1 MLVFYGG
8 KYWQEEFIIM
18 DDLFLNEQIP
28 YEHGAVIKVVGVG
41 GAGGNAVA
49 NMIEA
54 NVGNVEFIAVNTDAQ
69 ALRKSGANT
78 CILIS
83 KLGLGAG
90 GRPEKGKEYALEAID
105 EIRNA
110 IKGADMVFITAG
122 MGGGTGTGAAP
133 VIAAEAKA
141 SGALTVA
148 VVSTPHTTAGSKR
161 INIAKEGLS
170 ELINYVDSYIVV
182 PNDCMQNAGHKLTY
196 KEALKIADDVL
207 RQSIQ
212 GICEIATAAG
222 HINIDFA
229 DVRTA
234 MSQQGKAVM
243 GIGRAGGENRAKQAF
258 ENALKN
264 PLLSDTNIKGSY
276 AVLLNISGNEDDLL
290 SDEVE
295 EIQALVNEYAGDGAH
310 VIDGIIFDDRN
321 DGTISVTIVATGIA
335 GGKTIENLT
344 KVEDIKKAKP
354 TGVIVANMQD
364 KLKRISKEDHNLQG
378 ISNRLNE
385 DYFEIP
391 TYLRKQS
398 D

>member
-1 MLVFYGG
+1 
-8 KYWQEEFIIM
+8 M
-18 DDLFLNEQIP
+18 DDLFLDDQIP
-28 YEHGAVIKVVGVG
+28 YVNGAVIKVVGVG

-49 NMIEA
+49 NMVAA
-54 NVGNVEFIAVNTDAQ
+54 NIGNVEYIAVNTDAQ
-69 ALRKSGANT
+69 ALKASGAST
-78 CILIS
+78 SILIS

-90 GRPEKGKEYALEAID
+90 GRPEKGKEYALESID

-110 IKGADMVFITAG
+110 IKGADMVFITCG

-161 INIAKEGLS
+161 INIAKEGLA

-182 PNDCMQNAGHKLTY
+182 PNDGMQDAGHKLTHR
-196 KEALKIADDVL
+196 EALRMADDVL

-212 GICEIATAAG
+212 GICEIAGDRG

-234 MSQQGKAVM
+234 MGQQGKAVM
-243 GIGRAGGENRAKQAF
+243 GIGTASGEHRAKQAF
-258 ENALKN
+258 ENALKS
-264 PLLSDTNIKGSY
+264 PLLSDTNIRGAY
-276 AVLLNISGNEDDLL
+276 AVLLNIAGNEDDLL
-290 SDEVE
+290 MDEVS
-295 EIQALVNEYAGDGAH
+295 EIQALVNEHAGNDALI
-310 VIDGIIFDDRN
+310 IDGISYDDRT
-321 DGTISVTIVATGIA
+321 DKSISVTIVATGIA
-335 GGKTIENLT
+335 ASKSNENLL
-344 KVEDIKKAKP
+344 KVDEIKKAKP
-354 TGVIVANMQD
+354 TGTIVTNMQD
-364 KLKRISKEDHNLQG
+364 KVKKISKEDRNLQVIG
-378 ISNRLNE
+378 SKLNE
-385 DYFEIP
+385 DFFEIP

>member
-1 MLVFYGG
+1 
-8 KYWQEEFIIM
+8 M

-49 NMIEA
+49 NMVEA
-54 NVGNVEFIAVNTDAQ
+54 NAGNVDYIAVNTDAQ

-161 INIAKEGLS
+161 INIAKEGLA

-212 GICEIATAAG
+212 GICEIASSAG

-243 GIGRAGGENRAKQAF
+243 GIGRAGGDNRAKQAF

-264 PLLSDTNIKGSY
+264 PLLS
-276 AVLLNISGNEDDLL
+276 DLL

-310 VIDGIIFDDRN
+310 VIDGIIFDDRT
-321 DGTISVTIVATGIA
+321 DGTISVTIVATGINN
-335 GGKTIENLT
+335 GKVPDNLT
-344 KVEDIKKAKP
+344 KVDEIKKAKP
-354 TGVIVANMQD
+354 TGAVVTSMQD
-364 KLKRISKEDHNLQG
+364 KLKKISRGDHNLQG

-391 TYLRKQS
+391 TYLRKQN

>member
-1 MLVFYGG
+1 MSDGG
-8 KYWQEEFIIM
+8 ARKVYFM

-49 NMIEA
+49 NMVEA
-54 NVGNVEFIAVNTDAQ
+54 NAGNVDYIAVNTDAQ

-161 INIAKEGLS
+161 INIAKEGLA

-212 GICEIATAAG
+212 GICEIASSAG

-243 GIGRAGGENRAKQAF
+243 GIGRAGGDNRAKQAF

-264 PLLSDTNIKGSY
+264 PLLSDTNIKGAY

-310 VIDGIIFDDRN
+310 VIDGIIFDDRT
-321 DGTISVTIVATGIA
+321 DGTISVTIVATGINN
-335 GGKTIENLT
+335 GKVPDNLT
-344 KVEDIKKAKP
+344 KVDEIKKAKP
-354 TGVIVANMQD
+354 TGAVVTSMQD
-364 KLKRISKEDHNLQG
+364 KLKKISRGDHNLQG

-391 TYLRKQS
+391 TYLRKQN

>member
-1 MLVFYGG
+1 MFFIGG
-8 KYWQEEFIIM
+8 ENDGERGYYM

-49 NMIEA
+49 NMIDA
-54 NVGNVEFIAVNTDAQ
+54 NVGSVEYIAVNTDAQ
-69 ALRKSGANT
+69 ALRKTGANT
-78 CILIS
+78 SILIS

-161 INIAKEGLS
+161 INIAKEGLA

-212 GICEIATAAG
+212 GICEIASSAG

-264 PLLSDTNIKGSY
+264 PLLSDTNIKGAY

-310 VIDGIIFDDRN
+310 VIDGIIFDDRT
-321 DGTISVTIVATGIA
+321 DGTISVTIVATGINN
-335 GGKTIENLT
+335 GKIADNLT
-344 KVEDIKKAKP
+344 KVDEIKKAKP
-354 TGVIVANMQD
+354 TGAVVTSMQD
-364 KLKRISKEDHNLQG
+364 KLKKISREDHNLQG

-391 TYLRKQS
+391 TYLRKQN

>member
-1 MLVFYGG
+1 
-8 KYWQEEFIIM
+8 M

-49 NMIEA
+49 NMVEA
-54 NVGNVEFIAVNTDAQ
+54 NAGNVDYIAVNTDAQ

-161 INIAKEGLS
+161 INIAKEGLA

-212 GICEIATAAG
+212 GICEIASSAG

-243 GIGRAGGENRAKQAF
+243 GIGRAGGDNRAKQAF

-264 PLLSDTNIKGSY
+264 PLLSDTNIKGAY

-310 VIDGIIFDDRN
+310 VIDGIIFDDRT
-321 DGTISVTIVATGIA
+321 DGTISVTIVATGINN
-335 GGKTIENLT
+335 GKVPDNLT
-344 KVEDIKKAKP
+344 KVDEIKKAKP
-354 TGVIVANMQD
+354 TGAVVTSMQD
-364 KLKRISKEDHNLQG
+364 KLKKISREDHNLQG

-391 TYLRKQS
+391 TYLRKQN

>member
-1 MLVFYGG
+1 
-8 KYWQEEFIIM
+8 M

-28 YEHGAVIKVVGVG
+28 YEHGAIIKVVGVG

-49 NMIEA
+49 NMVAA
-54 NVGNVEFIAVNTDAQ
+54 NIGSVDYIAVNTDAQ

-161 INIAKEGLS
+161 INIAKEGLA

-212 GICEIATAAG
+212 GICEIASSAG

-243 GIGRAGGENRAKQAF
+243 GIGRAGGDNRAKQAF

-264 PLLSDTNIKGSY
+264 PLLSDTNIKGAY

-310 VIDGIIFDDRN
+310 VIDGIIFDDRT
-321 DGTISVTIVATGIA
+321 DGTISVTIVATGITNS
-335 GGKTIENLT
+335 KNPDNLT
-344 KVEDIKKAKP
+344 KVDEIKKAKP
-354 TGVIVANMQD
+354 TGAVVTSMQD
-364 KLKRISKEDHNLQG
+364 KLKKISRGDHNLQG

-391 TYLRKQS
+391 TYLRKQN

>member
-1 MLVFYGG
+1 MSDGG
-8 KYWQEEFIIM
+8 ARKVYFM

-49 NMIEA
+49 NMVEA
-54 NVGNVEFIAVNTDAQ
+54 NVGNVDYIAVNTDAQ

-161 INIAKEGLS
+161 INIAKEGLA

-212 GICEIATAAG
+212 GICEIASSAG

-243 GIGRAGGENRAKQAF
+243 GIGRAGGDNRAKQAF

-264 PLLSDTNIKGSY
+264 PLLSDTNIKGAY

-310 VIDGIIFDDRN
+310 VIDGIIFDDRT
-321 DGTISVTIVATGIA
+321 DGTISVTIVATGINN
-335 GGKTIENLT
+335 GKVPNNLT
-344 KVEDIKKAKP
+344 KVDEIKKAKP
-354 TGVIVANMQD
+354 TGAVVTSMQD
-364 KLKRISKEDHNLQG
+364 KLKKISRGDHNLQG

-391 TYLRKQS
+391 TYLRKQN

>member
-1 MLVFYGG
+1 MSDGG
-8 KYWQEEFIIM
+8 GARKVYFM

-49 NMIEA
+49 NMVEA
-54 NVGNVEFIAVNTDAQ
+54 NAGNVDYIAVNTDAQ

-161 INIAKEGLS
+161 INIAKEGLA

-212 GICEIATAAG
+212 GICEIASSAG

-243 GIGRAGGENRAKQAF
+243 GIGRAGGDNRAKQAF

-264 PLLSDTNIKGSY
+264 PLLSDTNIKGAY

-310 VIDGIIFDDRN
+310 VIDGIIFDDRT
-321 DGTISVTIVATGIA
+321 DGTISVTIVATGINN
-335 GGKTIENLT
+335 GKVPDNLT
-344 KVEDIKKAKP
+344 KVDEIKKAKP
-354 TGVIVANMQD
+354 TGAVVTSMQD
-364 KLKRISKEDHNLQG
+364 KLKKISRGDHNLQG

-391 TYLRKQS
+391 TYLRKQN

>member
-1 MLVFYGG
+1 
-8 KYWQEEFIIM
+8 M

-354 TGVIVANMQD
+354 TGAIVANMQD

>member
-1 MLVFYGG
+1 MSDGG
-8 KYWQEEFIIM
+8 GARKVYFM

-49 NMIEA
+49 NMVEA
-54 NVGNVEFIAVNTDAQ
+54 NAGNVDYIAVNTDAQ

-161 INIAKEGLS
+161 INIAKEGLA

-212 GICEIATAAG
+212 GTCEIASSAG

-243 GIGRAGGENRAKQAF
+243 GIGRAGGDNRAKQAF

-264 PLLSDTNIKGSY
+264 PLLSDTNIKGAY

-310 VIDGIIFDDRN
+310 VIDGIIFDDRT
-321 DGTISVTIVATGIA
+321 DGTISVTIVATGINN
-335 GGKTIENLT
+335 GKVPDNLT
-344 KVEDIKKAKP
+344 KVDEIKKAKP
-354 TGVIVANMQD
+354 TGAVVTSMQD
-364 KLKRISKEDHNLQG
+364 KLKKISRGDHNLQG

-391 TYLRKQS
+391 TYLRKQN

>member
-1 MLVFYGG
+1 
-8 KYWQEEFIIM
+8 M

-321 DGTISVTIVATGIA
+321 DGTISVTIVATGILN
-335 GGKTIENLT
+335 GKGVENLT
-344 KVEDIKKAKP
+344 KVDDIKKAKP

>member
-1 MLVFYGG
+1 
-8 KYWQEEFIIM
+8 M

-49 NMIEA
+49 NMVEA
-54 NVGNVEFIAVNTDAQ
+54 NAGNVDYIAVNTDAQ

-161 INIAKEGLS
+161 INIAKEGLA

-212 GICEIATAAG
+212 GICEIASSAG

-243 GIGRAGGENRAKQAF
+243 GIGRAGGDNRAKQAF

-264 PLLSDTNIKGSY
+264 PLLSDTNIKGAY

-310 VIDGIIFDDRN
+310 VIDGIIFDDRT
-321 DGTISVTIVATGIA
+321 DGTISVTIVATGINN
-335 GGKTIENLT
+335 GKVPDNLT
-344 KVEDIKKAKP
+344 KVDEIKKAKP
-354 TGVIVANMQD
+354 TGAVVTSMQD
-364 KLKRISKEDHNLQG
+364 KLKKISRGDHNLQG

-391 TYLRKQS
+391 TYLRKQN

>member
-1 MLVFYGG
+1 
-8 KYWQEEFIIM
+8 M

-49 NMIEA
+49 NMIAA
-54 NVGNVEFIAVNTDAQ
+54 NVGSVDYIAVNTDAQ

-161 INIAKEGLS
+161 INIAKEGLA

-212 GICEIATAAG
+212 GICEIASSAG

-264 PLLSDTNIKGSY
+264 PLLSDTNIKGAY

-310 VIDGIIFDDRN
+310 VIDGIIFDDRT
-321 DGTISVTIVATGIA
+321 DGTISVTIVATGINN
-335 GGKTIENLT
+335 GKGAENLT
-344 KVEDIKKAKP
+344 KVDEIKKAKP
-354 TGVIVANMQD
+354 TGAVVTSMQD
-364 KLKRISKEDHNLQG
+364 KLKKISREDHNLQG

-391 TYLRKQS
+391 TYLRKQN

>member
-1 MLVFYGG
+1 MLFFWRKNNGERGY
-8 KYWQEEFIIM
+8 YM

-49 NMIEA
+49 NMIAA
-54 NVGNVEFIAVNTDAQ
+54 NVGSVDYIAVNTDAQ

-161 INIAKEGLS
+161 INIAKEGLA

-212 GICEIATAAG
+212 GICEIASSAG

-264 PLLSDTNIKGSY
+264 PLLSDTNIKGAY

-310 VIDGIIFDDRN
+310 VIDGIIFDDRT
-321 DGTISVTIVATGIA
+321 DGTISVTIVATGINN
-335 GGKTIENLT
+335 GKGAENLT
-344 KVEDIKKAKP
+344 KVDEIKKAKP
-354 TGVIVANMQD
+354 TGAVVTSMQD
-364 KLKRISKEDHNLQG
+364 KLKKISREDHNLQG

-391 TYLRKQS
+391 TYLRKQN

>member
-1 MLVFYGG
+1 
-8 KYWQEEFIIM
+8 M

-41 GAGGNAVA
+41 GAGGNVVA

>member
-321 DGTISVTIVATGIA
+321 DGTISVTIVAT
-335 GGKTIENLT
+335 

-354 TGVIVANMQD
+354 TGVIVANMQE
-364 KLKRISKEDHNLQG
+364 KLKKISKEDHNLQG

>member
-1 MLVFYGG
+1 
-8 KYWQEEFIIM
+8 M

-49 NMIEA
+49 NMIAA
-54 NVGNVEFIAVNTDAQ
+54 NVGSVEYIAVNTDAQ

-161 INIAKEGLS
+161 INIAKEGLA

-212 GICEIATAAG
+212 GICEIASSAG

-264 PLLSDTNIKGSY
+264 PLLSDTNIKGAY

-310 VIDGIIFDDRN
+310 VIDGIIFDDRT
-321 DGTISVTIVATGIA
+321 DGTISVTIVATGISN
-335 GGKTIENLT
+335 GKGVENLT
-344 KVEDIKKAKP
+344 KVDDIKKAKP
-354 TGVIVANMQD
+354 TGAVVTSMQD
-364 KLKRISKEDHNLQG
+364 KLKKISREDHNLQG

-391 TYLRKQS
+391 TYLRKQN

>member
-1 MLVFYGG
+1 MSDGG
-8 KYWQEEFIIM
+8 GARKVYFM

-49 NMIEA
+49 NMVEA
-54 NVGNVEFIAVNTDAQ
+54 NAGNVDYIAVNTDAQ

-161 INIAKEGLS
+161 INIAKEGLA

-212 GICEIATAAG
+212 GICEIASSAG

-243 GIGRAGGENRAKQAF
+243 GIGRAGGDNRAKQAF

-264 PLLSDTNIKGSY
+264 PLLSDTNIKGAY
-276 AVLLNISGNEDDLL
+276 AVLLNISGNVDDLL

-310 VIDGIIFDDRN
+310 VIDGIIFDDRT
-321 DGTISVTIVATGIA
+321 DGTISVTIVATGINN
-335 GGKTIENLT
+335 GKVPDNLT
-344 KVEDIKKAKP
+344 KVDEIKKAKP
-354 TGVIVANMQD
+354 TGAVVTSMQD
-364 KLKRISKEDHNLQG
+364 KLKKISRGDHNLQG

-391 TYLRKQS
+391 TYLRKQN